1 MRDLPPPLRT
11 SALART
17 LDFSFPSNRFA
28 VVGTAGSVVAAR
40 LSGRAWSTALEV
52 GAAGFLAWATAREL
66 DPDHPDTANAALPLA
81 ALTALLGGTPQPL
94 AGLGVLSGLRT
105 LAGTVGNAPT
115 PLDVAALAAQATVSA
130 RRGARVAAL
139 VPGTALALSTL
150 PSDALRAFGGAPWLT
165 VAAGLF
171 PSGGRAGREHSV
183 PSDVLT
189 LAALGLTLA
198 LSAPEA
204 LRSRR
209 DRSPLA
215 VSAERVRLARLL
227 AVGTLGAGLLA
238 RQTRALAPLA
248 AAALTVGLRRVQPV
262 QVNRQSKRRPD

>member
-1 MRDLPPPLRT
+1 MRDLPPPLRA

-17 LDFSFPSNRFA
+17 LDFSFSSNRFA

-115 PLDVAALAAQATVSA
+115 PLDVAALTAQATVAA
-130 RRGARVAAL
+130 RRGAWVAAL

-150 PSDALRAFGGAPWLT
+150 PSDALRAFSGAPWLT
-165 VAAGLF
+165 ATASLF
-171 PSGGRAGREHSV
+171 PSGRVRPQHSV

-215 VSAERVRLARLL
+215 VSTERVRLARLL

-238 RQTRALAPLA
+238 RQTRSLAPLA